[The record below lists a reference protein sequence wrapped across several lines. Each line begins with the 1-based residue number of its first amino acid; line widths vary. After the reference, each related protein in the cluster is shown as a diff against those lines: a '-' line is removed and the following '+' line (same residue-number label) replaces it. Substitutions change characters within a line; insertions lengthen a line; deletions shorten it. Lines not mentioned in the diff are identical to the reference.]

1 MKLAITNEAE
11 IKDLM
16 NICVELEE
24 FSKELNHY
32 NYEDIDL
39 ETEENKEHYKI
50 LYPIWKRADN
60 MEEFMTEC
68 FKQFDIIHF
77 RRILWNL
84 STMLVNCA
92 DLSKD
97 DLDFNTEIKAGQEAI
112 EVLKEIDNYI
122 SPNPDTYIGFDSVL
136 HNKIKAILSN
146 VPVDNEVSQNEA

>member
-16 NICVELEE
+16 NICIELEE
-24 FSKELNHY
+24 FSKELNQY

-50 LYPIWKRADN
+50 LYPIWKRAEN
-60 MEEFMTEC
+60 MEEFMLEC

-97 DLDFNTEIKAGQEAI
+97 DLDFNEEIKAGQDAI
-112 EVLKEIDNYI
+112 ELLREFDKNL
-122 SPNPDTYIGFDSVL
+122 SPNHTHTVAFDGQI
-136 HNKIKAILSN
+136 HNKIKTILSK
-146 VPVDNEVSQNEA
+146 VPVDNELSQNEA